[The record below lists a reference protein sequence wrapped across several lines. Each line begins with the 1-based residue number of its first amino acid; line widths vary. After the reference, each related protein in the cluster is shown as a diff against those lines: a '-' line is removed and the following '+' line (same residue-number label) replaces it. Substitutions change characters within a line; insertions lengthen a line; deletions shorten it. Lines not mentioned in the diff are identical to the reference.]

1 MFRLASDWPS
11 RLLAALAGVTVVLV
25 IVNGVLFLDNQSAQR
40 EVNKRQLFINQSI
53 QISRVYE
60 ALVRAIAAAAVTAKD
75 DKLRDLLAQH
85 GITFTFTPS
94 PGAPAAPEAA
104 PPEGASPAAPSPAP
118 TPAPSGK

>member
-53 QISRVYE
+53 QLNRIYE

-75 DKLRDLLAQH
+75 EKLRDLLAEH

-94 PGAPAAPEAA
+94 PGSPAA
-104 PPEGASPAAPSPAP
+104 PEGASPAPSPAP
-118 TPAPSGK
+118 EPPSSGK